1 MPPRVLAGVRDLIG
15 AWPPASSLSCPSA
28 RAAHADPVPIR
39 KDGRAEHDSA
49 RDSGDRWNRHAHGH
63 PPGRSGRLGRSPPG
77 HAAVRNEL
85 ARFLTTSGITVVEV
99 DRPDRK
105 ARRAHG
111 KSDPIDAYAAATAV
125 LSGRASGTPKSR
137 DGIVEA
143 IRALR
148 VVRKSAVKA
157 RTQTINQIRALMVT
171 APSAL
176 RDKLR
181 GLPTSGLIDTLAR
194 FRPGGDLT
202 DPACAAKTALRRL
215 ARRYQALQQE
225 IKEADA
231 DLAPLVT
238 RAAPS
243 LVALPGVGTETAG
256 QLLITAGDNPDRLRS
271 EASFA
276 HRLTH
281 QGLRRQT
288 HRRRHVHQ
296 GHHAVPEEVRRPGG
310 LQAHQSYWCP
320 GPGTGHVS
328 EAIRSSRVGAQ
339 VRPGIPV
346 RRHTGRPAN
355 PDEVAVLVLHDTLVH
370 PPPANSPCALLS
382 KNQRALRVL
391 SPAEELAEL
400 LFLGVLIERREG
412 VQVQE
417 GLMPDIL
424 DGMDVDLV

>member
-1 MPPRVLAGVRDLIG
+1 MTAPEIAVIG
-15 AWPPASSLSCPSA
+15 GIDT
-28 RAAHADPVPIR
+28 HTDV
-39 KDGRAEHDSA
+39 HQ
-49 RDSGDRWNRHAHGH
+49 
-63 PPGRSGRLGRSPPG
+63 
-77 HAAVRNEL
+77 AAVIDSVGRHLDTRPFETNEAGYARLLAWLRAQGEVIAVGMEGTGAYGAEL
-85 ARFLTTSGITVVEV
+85 ARFPTANGITVVEV
-99 DRPDRK
+99 DRPDRR

-157 RTQTINQIRALMVT
+157 RTQTINQIRSLMVT

-181 GLPTSGLIDTLAR
+181 GLPTSVLIDTLAR
-194 FRPGGDLT
+194 TRPTADLT

-276 HRLTH
+276 HLCGAAPIPASSGR
-281 QGLRRQT
+281 T
-288 HRRRHVHQ
+288 HRHRINR
-296 GHHAVPEEVRRPGG
+296 GG
-310 LQAHQSYWCP
+310 D
-320 GPGTGHVS
+320 
-328 EAIRSSRVGAQ
+328 RN
-339 VRPGIPV
+339 
-346 RRHTGRPAN
+346 AN
-355 PDEVAVLVLHDTLVH
+355 SALYTIVLVRMKHD
-370 PPPANSPCALLS
+370 
-382 KNQRALRVL
+382 QRTRDYVARRTAEGMSTKDIMRCLKRFVAREIYRHLRSTSIL
-391 SPAEELAEL
+391 NKAGSA
-400 LFLGVLIERREG
+400 GVRS
-412 VQVQE
+412 
-417 GLMPDIL
+417 
-424 DGMDVDLV
+424 